1 MNHETSIVRALSTD
15 LLKVEHYLLDG
26 NGIGLLGERFAN
38 LGKVAIVVI
47 FITDLKKIVSHE
59 ALNFQA

>member
-1 MNHETSIVRALSTD
+1 MHIRGQ
-15 LLKVEHYLLDG
+15 VEHYLLDG

-59 ALNFQA
+59 ALNFQAYHVPGMHRE

>member
-1 MNHETSIVRALSTD
+1 MHIRGQ
-15 LLKVEHYLLDG
+15 VEHYLLDG
-26 NGIGLLGERFAN
+26 NGVGLLGERFAN